1 MVFQQ
6 RFGDGLVSSE
16 LLLQNEQQS
25 FNLENRLF
33 LIKEFHSLRV
43 ISIKFQECELHA
55 TASLLPLI
63 CIS

>member
-25 FNLENRLF
+25 FNIENRLF
-33 LIKEFHSLRV
+33 IIKEFHSIRI
-43 ISIKFQECELHA
+43 ISVKLEERELHA